1 LGGENLID
9 FDRNQSA
16 GAADEQVRERPIAR
30 SNLKHSGLRD
40 ITESFHDAASGL
52 LITEKMLSQL
62 GLAKTPTS
70 SVCD

>member
-1 LGGENLID
+1 LSGENLID

-16 GAADEQVRERPIAR
+16 GAADEQSRECSIAR

-40 ITESFHDAASGL
+40 IAESFHDAASGL
-52 LITEKMLSQL
+52 LVTEKMLSQL
-62 GLAKTPTS
+62 GLANAPTS

>member
-1 LGGENLID
+1 LSSKNLID
-9 FDRNQSA
+9 FDRNQPA
-16 GAADEQVRERPIAR
+16 GAADEQRRECSIAR

-52 LITEKMLSQL
+52 LVTEKMLSQL
-62 GLAKTPTS
+62 GLANAPTS